1 MCEIDYLRLNS
12 TATSGNLR
20 QPQTTADNLGQSQTT
35 SGNLRQSQT
44 IADNRRQPAT
54 SNQYIGKSFV
64 AAACDSYEPKD
75 QGRSCPGSRTSTICK
90 NVNGCG
96 SRRAV
101 NIRERRG
108 QGKRPRHELNPTLA
122 DRTPVGSDPQDHK
135 YRWYL
140 GMKTTIFRAFLHCMK
155 TAL

>member
-1 MCEIDYLRLNS
+1 MCERLLVCDWIRVQPQ
-12 TATSGNLR
+12 ATSGNLR
-20 QPQTTADNLGQSQTT
+20 QPQTIADNLGQSQTT
-35 SGNLRQSQT
+35 SGNLKQPQT

-54 SNQYIGKSFV
+54 SNQYLGQSFV

-96 SRRAV
+96 SRGAV

-108 QGKRPRHELNPTLA
+108 QGKRPRHEPTLA
-122 DRTPVGSDPQDHK
+122 DRTPVGSDPQDHQ

-140 GMKTTIFRAFLHCMK
+140 GMVASAR
-155 TAL
+155 